1 MSWTLGIRDLDALAI
16 GAAILG
22 TGGGGDPYI
31 GQIMAQA
38 AMAQSGPLTVYTVD
52 ELPDDQWVIP
62 IAGMGAPT
70 VLFEKPPR
78 GTEPLEAFQ
87 RLAEHIGVP
96 DAWPCPIEA
105 GGINSMVP
113 LQVAAQLGRPV
124 VDADGMGRA
133 FPELYMQ
140 TYHIFGMSGS
150 PACMVSESGDAVI
163 LDRIH
168 DNHQL
173 EWLARGLTI
182 RLGGHSFLA
191 QFPMQGRDV
200 KRAAVRGTLSLG
212 IRIGRAVM
220 EAQKQHIDP
229 LSALCEA
236 ANYAGYGPS
245 FVAFRGKIT
254 EVGRRTEAG
263 FAKGTVTI
271 AGLDADRGSTL
282 AIEFQNENLVV
293 RRGPQPI
300 AMVPDLVTVL
310 DAQTGLAITTERLR
324 YGQRVAVVVIPAPPI
339 MKGPEALDV
348 WGPRGFGY
356 PFDYVEPTLSLATE
370 KGE

>member
-1 MSWTLGIRDLDALAI
+1 MSWEIGIGDLDALAV

-31 GQIMAQA
+31 GRLMVEA
-38 AMAQSGPLTVYTVD
+38 AMAEHGPVTVYTVE
-52 ELPDDQWVIP
+52 ELSKSQWVIP

-78 GTEPLEAFQ
+78 GTEPVEAFQ
-87 RLAEHIGVP
+87 RLAEHIGVS
-96 DAWPCPIEA
+96 DAFPCPIEA

-140 TYHIFGMSGS
+140 TFHVFGISGA
-150 PACMVSESGDAVI
+150 PACMGSEFGDLVI
-163 LDRIH
+163 LDKIH
-168 DNHQL
+168 DNYQL

-212 IRIGRAVM
+212 LRIGRAVLD
-220 EAQKQHIDP
+220 AQKHHDDP
-229 LSALCEA
+229 LGALCDA

-245 FVAFRGKIT
+245 VIAFRGKIA
-254 EVGRRTEAG
+254 EVARRTEAG
-263 FAKGTVTI
+263 FAKGQVTI
-271 AGLDADRGSTL
+271 EGLDEDRGSTI

-293 RRGPQPI
+293 REGDRHI

-339 MKGPEALDV
+339 MKIPEALAV

-356 PFDYVEPTLSLATE
+356 AFDYSPPSPALR
-370 KGE
+370 KDN

>member
-1 MSWTLGIRDLDALAI
+1 MTWTLRIDDLEALAI

-31 GQIMAQA
+31 GRIMAET

-52 ELPDDQWVIP
+52 EIPDDQWVIP

-78 GTEPLEAFQ
+78 GTEPLEAFK

-96 DAWPCPIEA
+96 DALPCPIEA

-140 TYHIFGMSGS
+140 TYHISGISGS
-150 PACMVSESGDAVI
+150 PACMASEFGDVVI

-168 DNHQL
+168 DNYQL

-200 KRAAVRGTLSLG
+200 KRAAIRGTLSLG
-212 IRIGRAVM
+212 IRLGRAVM
-220 EAQKQHIDP
+220 AAHKQHVDP
-229 LSALCEA
+229 LGVLCEA
-236 ANYAGYGPS
+236 ANYAGYGPACI
-245 FVAFRGKIT
+245 AFRGKVL
-254 EVGRRTEAG
+254 EVRRRTEAG
-263 FAKGTVTI
+263 FAKGEVTMD
-271 AGLDADRGSTL
+271 GLDEHRGVRL
-282 AIEFQNENLVV
+282 RIEFQNENLIV
-293 RRGPQPI
+293 RRDEQLI
-300 AMVPDLVTVL
+300 ATVPDLVTVL
-310 DAQTGLAITTERLR
+310 DLQTGTAITTERLR
-324 YGQRVAVVVIPAPPI
+324 YGQRAAVLIIPAPSI
-339 MKGPEALDV
+339 MKSPEALNV

-356 PFDYVEPTLSLATE
+356 PFDYVEPKMQVATE
-370 KGE
+370 T